1 MKRGKKGEVRIKLE
15 NILKKYG
22 IDRPTYHSG
31 DLTGVKVKV
40 LLQNIDVIFG
50 EEFRTVLID
59 AAEDSDVD
67 EEEIKKVVDMY
78 THLGFLLDGIFSFA
92 RTKCGKLTNEII
104 DLTKR
109 MITAALHLW

>member
-1 MKRGKKGEVRIKLE
+1 MVTHVRTL
-15 NILKKYG
+15 LKKYG

-59 AAEDSDVD
+59 AVEDSDAD
-67 EEEIKKVVDMY
+67 EGEIKKVVV
-78 THLGFLLDGIFSFA
+78 GIS
-92 RTKCGKLTNEII
+92 GISLTS
-104 DLTKR
+104 D
-109 MITAALHLW
+109 